1 MYMHHRQTLASLV
14 PRPLLPRTGLGTR
27 LDPSLHYCAPF
38 INCRSIFT
46 ACIVRTLIAV
56 QELIGLDAG
65 MLADTMTVSVSVTR
79 GETIRKHLNKEKAEG
94 ERREGGGRERMGGG
108 RRGEDGGME
117 GGRGKEVRGWGEGG
131 GVKKGGERG

>member
-1 MYMHHRQTLASLV
+1 MHHRQTLVSLV
-14 PRPLLPRTGLGTR
+14 PRPLLPRTGLGMR
-27 LDPSLHYCAPF
+27 LDPSLHYYAPF

-56 QELIGLDAG
+56 QELIGLNAG

-94 ERREGGGRERMGGG
+94 ERRESEEG
-108 RRGEDGGME
+108 RGEDGGREE
-117 GGRGKEVRGWGEGG
+117 G
-131 GVKKGGERG
+131 